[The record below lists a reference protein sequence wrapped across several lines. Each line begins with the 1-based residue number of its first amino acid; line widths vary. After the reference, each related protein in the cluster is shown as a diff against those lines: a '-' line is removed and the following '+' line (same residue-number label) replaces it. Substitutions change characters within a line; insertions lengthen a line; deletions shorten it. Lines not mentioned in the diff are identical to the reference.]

1 MVTEIKLLLKGQK
14 SERATVGHKLK
25 AYFAIVKVEICEFI
39 IFSPCE
45 KYFHILSSWDID
57 QSH

>member
-25 AYFAIVKVEICEFI
+25 AYFAIVKVEICW
-39 IFSPCE
+39 CGVN
-45 KYFHILSSWDID
+45 L
-57 QSH
+57 